1 MVTQKGYFLQIVQN
15 NSMKELLKKMASIA
29 NELDLN
35 GFEKEANQ
43 VTASMAKMAR
53 MAQTVEERGEQYK
66 ISDSSLRELDT
77 FVKEHTLSLED
88 AYAYIKGKY
97 GERQANDYAAW
108 ARGQTPS
115 AASAKGQTPSAAYQT
130 GAVTDENNSDT
141 PMNKDDENA
150 PINENDENLE
160 NLPWVGA
167 KQGGITTRFK
177 NVFAQQVAPAP
188 GPQKTPAATLFGP
201 QTPPASNPLS
211 NVFAPATTPKAS
223 KKQVY
228 AFMKN
233 AIATYANLKP
243 SYDDFMNEKDKSNRL
258 EASTRGKKFVDDLQH
273 WIDTQLGTKR
283 QLLQGYS
290 ENTNRI
296 ITDKLFAIPIE
307 QVKKMQSQAKI
318 WLNEAP
324 SINWQVFITGGQMVR
339 DMETN
344 LREIE
349 NGCRDALDKMAQV

>member
-1 MVTQKGYFLQIVQN
+1 VTQKGYFLQIVQN

-66 ISDSSLRELDT
+66 ISDSSLRELDK
-77 FVKEHTLSLED
+77 FVKDHTLSLED

-115 AASAKGQTPSAAYQT
+115 AADQT
-130 GAVTDENNSDT
+130 GAVADGTNSDT
-141 PMNKDDENA
+141 PMNEDDEDYSDA
-150 PINENDENLE
+150 PT
-160 NLPWVGA
+160 VGA
-167 KQGGITTRFK
+167 SITTRFK
-177 NVFAQQVAPAP
+177 NVFAQQVAPAL
-188 GPQKTPAATLFGP
+188 GPQKNPAATLFGP
-201 QTPPASNPLS
+201 QTPPA
-211 NVFAPATTPKAS
+211 ATPKVQKAS
-223 KKQVY
+223 KKQIY
-228 AFMKN
+228 DFMRN
-233 AIATYANLKP
+233 AQATYGNLKH

-258 EASTRGKKFVDDLQH
+258 EASTRGKKFVDDLQN
-273 WIDTQLGTKR
+273 WIDTQNGAKR